1 MKPTKPLQAKLQ
13 PNREEQRDAQ
23 TPGRALNQGA
33 LQRLIGYNLRRAEV
47 EMRSRVAR
55 VLIADGM
62 RAVEYSIL
70 SLIEAN
76 QEVTQ
81 KDLGEAL
88 SVKRPNMVSLVE
100 RLEKNGLIARTVLER
115 DRRNHLLTIT
125 IEGKSL
131 LARLH
136 ANLDALE
143 AATFAHWS
151 VAERKLI
158 KVLLRRIYVD

>member
-1 MKPTKPLQAKLQ
+1 MASASRKRMPPAAVPRGGL
-13 PNREEQRDAQ
+13 DQ
-23 TPGRALNQGA
+23 TF
-33 LQRLIGYNLRRAEV
+33 LQRLIGYNLRRAEL
-47 EMRSRVAR
+47 EMRGRVAR
-55 VLIADGM
+55 VLDIDGM

-100 RLEKNGLIARTVLER
+100 RLEKSGLIARSVLER

-125 IEGKSL
+125 AKGKAL

-143 AATFAHWS
+143 AATFADWS
-151 VAERKLI
+151 PAERKLI
-158 KVLLRRIYVD
+158 KLLLRRICVD